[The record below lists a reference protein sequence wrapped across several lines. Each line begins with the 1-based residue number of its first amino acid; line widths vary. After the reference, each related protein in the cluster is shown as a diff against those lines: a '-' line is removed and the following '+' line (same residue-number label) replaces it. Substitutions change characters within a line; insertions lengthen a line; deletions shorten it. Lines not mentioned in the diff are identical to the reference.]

1 MARYRFTYYE
11 EENGFI
17 YFDAPNLTEAEAL
30 FEQVEN
36 REIDYDELP
45 NAVRKSRN
53 GQNEFGSLEEVK

>member
-1 MARYRFTYYE
+1 MTRYRFAYYE
-11 EENGFI
+11 EESGYI
-17 YFDAPNLTEAEAL
+17 YFDAENLTEAEAL

-53 GQNEFGSLEEVK
+53 GQNEFESLEEVK